1 MVLSRVT
8 RLTNKQ
14 ANVAIL
20 VVGDEE
26 EGRVCADEWA
36 AVVRRE
42 DVRATEKE
50 KVVIGESFRV
60 GDVVRGVVVCLPIS
74 ISTVGLREDG
84 GLLKG
89 ILGDWQGT

>member
-1 MVLSRVT
+1 M
-8 RLTNKQ
+8 
-14 ANVAIL
+14 AIL
-20 VVGDEE
+20 VVGGAE

-60 GDVVRGVVVCLPIS
+60 GDVVRGVVVCRLIL
-74 ISTVGLREDG
+74 ISTVGLSEDEWSSE
-84 GLLKG
+84 G
-89 ILGDWQGT
+89 ILGDWHGKLEVLN